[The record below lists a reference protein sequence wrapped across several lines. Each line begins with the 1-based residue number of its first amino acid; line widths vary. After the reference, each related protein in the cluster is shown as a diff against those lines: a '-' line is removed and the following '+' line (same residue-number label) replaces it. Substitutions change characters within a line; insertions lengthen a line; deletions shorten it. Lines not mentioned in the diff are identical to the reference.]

1 MKARREQPY
10 VLVIGAAES
19 DPLGCLNAV
28 TDSAHFSYDAA
39 TSAEDA
45 IEIAERRRPSLI
57 LLNLHNYAAD
67 SLDTC
72 RTLVSAD
79 ATRNVP
85 ILAIAGAP
93 ADQQFMIAL
102 AVKPCDIESLD
113 REIHRIIESVH

>member
-1 MKARREQPY
+1 MELRRERPY
-10 VLVIGAAES
+10 VLVIG
-19 DPLGCLNAV
+19 PTTPGCLDAV
-28 TDSAHFSYDAA
+28 TDSSHFSYDAA
-39 TSAEDA
+39 VSAEDA

-57 LLNLHNYAAD
+57 LINLHNYAAD

-72 RTLVSAD
+72 RTLVTAE

-102 AVKPCDIESLD
+102 AVKPCDVDSLD
-113 REIHRIIESVH
+113 REIRRIIDTVH